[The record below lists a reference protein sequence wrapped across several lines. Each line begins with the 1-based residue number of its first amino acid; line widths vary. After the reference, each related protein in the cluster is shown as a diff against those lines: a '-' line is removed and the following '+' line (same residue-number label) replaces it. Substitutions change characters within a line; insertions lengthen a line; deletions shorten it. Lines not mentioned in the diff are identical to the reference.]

1 MGCKW
6 SSVQIRPSRPFSP
19 LPTKRRKVTILDIL
33 VTNDDG
39 VHAPGIRALAEKLRE
54 IGDVTVVAP
63 AREMSAVSHALTI
76 AEPVRFD
83 QIEPRVFAVE
93 GTPADCV
100 NLAVGKLLPKPPDV
114 VVSGI
119 NRGANVGDDIAYSGT
134 VAGAR
139 EAAMLGVPAL
149 AISLASKV
157 DDADYSDAAHFG
169 TMMAKTLVE
178 KQNWGRRTFLNVNVP
193 SAKVKGVRITAQGRR
208 DYWAKVEERIDPR
221 SRVYY
226 WIKQGFS
233 RWEKNGM
240 SDIAAVRERFISVTP
255 LQFDFTAYN
264 ALEEL
269 STWELRFSDE

>member
-1 MGCKW
+1 VQVVVGSNPAVPTILC
-6 SSVQIRPSRPFSP
+6 SSPEP
-19 LPTKRRKVTILDIL
+19 RKVTILDIL

-39 VHAPGIRALAEKLRE
+39 VHAPGIRSLAAKLRDV
-54 IGDVTVVAP
+54 GDVTVVAP

-83 QIEPRVFAVE
+83 HIEPRVFAVE

-100 NLAVGKLLPKPPDV
+100 NLAVSKLLPKPPDV

-139 EAAMLGVPAL
+139 EAAMLGVP
-149 AISLASKV
+149 SLAVSLATKEQE
-157 DDADYSDAAHFG
+157 ADYSNAAHFAAVI
-169 TMMAKTLVE
+169 TKLLFE
-178 KQNWGRRTFLNVNVP
+178 KKNWGRRTFLNVNVP
-193 SAKVKGVRITAQGRR
+193 NAPVKGVRITSQGHR

-226 WIKQGFS
+226 WIKQGFN

-240 SDIAAVRERFISVTP
+240 SDIAALRERFISVTP
-255 LQFDFTAYN
+255 LQFDFTAYS

-269 STWELRFSDE
+269 DSWELKFNGQ